1 MSLDPAIRLDP
12 VLLEIFFHKF
22 TAVAE
27 EMAITL
33 QRSARTTYVKEAGDF
48 GTALAEPSGR
58 FFAYPKVLGVSG
70 FLDSDVGP
78 SLAAIPDLEPG
89 DVIITN
95 HPYLSEGL
103 STHMPDLHLIRPIF
117 HEGRIVAH
125 AWDFIHSAD
134 VGGGVPSSI
143 SPRFSEL
150 FQEGFQI
157 PPMKL
162 VKAGVMNEDFLTLY
176 RSNCR
181 TPEVNLGD
189 IQAMLAA
196 LQVGEKR
203 VLELVA
209 AHGVDTVMQAQRDL
223 VAYAGA
229 KARQVQRLIPDGDYV
244 FWDYLD
250 DDYNSRIPV
259 RLRCRLQARDGHVH
273 LDFTGS
279 DPQVEAAY
287 NVPTGGKRHVWLTL
301 KLMHFVYSHDKTIP
315 LNHGMFE
322 HITVEAPRG
331 TIVNPTPPAAVGVR
345 AATAIRINEA
355 LVGALSTASPG
366 LMPAPS
372 GGVMIPSVLVEQRSA
387 EWRAQ
392 RDGPAVARGRYRR
405 ARWRRR
411 CRRARFKPRQ
421 PAQYAHRED
430 RGRSGGCHR
439 RIRAASGFR
448 RGRAVARWNRR
459 RIQRA
464 DRARGQ
470 RRARP
475 RAWSASYSVPGGWPA
490 DSRVRRPG
498 SSSM

>member
-1 MSLDPAIRLDP
+1 
-12 VLLEIFFHKF
+12 
-22 TAVAE
+22 
-27 EMAITL
+27 
-33 QRSARTTYVKEAGDF
+33 
-48 GTALAEPSGR
+48 
-58 FFAYPKVLGVSG
+58 
-70 FLDSDVGP
+70 
-78 SLAAIPDLEPG
+78 
-89 DVIITN
+89 
-95 HPYLSEGL
+95 
-103 STHMPDLHLIRPIF
+103 MPDLHLIRPIF

-143 SPRFSEL
+143 SPRFSDL

-181 TPEVNLGD
+181 TPDVNLGD

-209 AHGVDTVMQAQRDL
+209 AHGVETVMQAQRDL

-331 TIVNPTPPAAVGVR
+331 TIVNPDAARGGRRSRGNRDPDQRGSGRRAVDGEPRPHACPERRGDDPLRAGGAEPAER
-345 AATAIRINEA
+345 
-355 LVGALSTASPG
+355 
-366 LMPAPS
+366 
-372 GGVMIPSVLVEQRSA
+372 
-387 EWRAQ
+387 RAQ
-392 RDGPAVARGRYRR
+392 RDGAAVARGRHWR
-405 ARWRRR
+405 A
-411 CRRARFKPRQ
+411 
-421 PAQYAHRED
+421 
-430 RGRSGGCHR
+430 
-439 RIRAASGFR
+439 
-448 RGRAVARWNRR
+448 
-459 RIQRA
+459 
-464 DRARGQ
+464 
-470 RRARP
+470 
-475 RAWSASYSVPGGWPA
+475 
-490 DSRVRRPG
+490 
-498 SSSM
+498 